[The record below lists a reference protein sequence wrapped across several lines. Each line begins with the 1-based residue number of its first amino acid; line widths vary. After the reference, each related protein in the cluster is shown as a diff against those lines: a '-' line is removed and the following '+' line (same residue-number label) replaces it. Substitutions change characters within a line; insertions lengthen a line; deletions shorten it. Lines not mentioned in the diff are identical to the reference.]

1 MTMSKETRREA
12 ALQALERALRNVS
25 GLGVLHSQDI
35 AARLGVN
42 STDLECLG
50 VIAEGEPVTAGD
62 LAKATGLTSG
72 AITGVVDRLVRAGFA
87 SRERDAA
94 DRRKV
99 FVRAL
104 PAGLARA
111 RPLFEPMR
119 QRMEA
124 ALNAYSDAEL
134 EFLLH
139 FLDRSL
145 AAARAAIDELRAMD
159 GDG

>member
-1 MTMSKETRREA
+1 MSRESRREE

-50 VIAEGEPVTAGD
+50 VIADGGAVTAGD

-87 SRERDAA
+87 IRERDGA

-119 QRMEA
+119 RRMEA
-124 ALNAYSDAEL
+124 ALDAYSDAEL

-145 AAARAAIDELRAMD
+145 AAARAAIDELRAMGTA